1 MQHNGEKEQYLVSN
15 VVNPQV

>member
-1 MQHNGEKEQYLVSN
+1 MHIGKEKEEYLVSN